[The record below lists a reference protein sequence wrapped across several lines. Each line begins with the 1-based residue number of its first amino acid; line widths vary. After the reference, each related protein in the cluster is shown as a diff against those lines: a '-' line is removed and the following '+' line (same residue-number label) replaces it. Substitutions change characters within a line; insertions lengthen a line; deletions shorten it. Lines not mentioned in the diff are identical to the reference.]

1 MPAPDADDHKTDGLN
16 ELAEAWAQSQAD
28 RAAGRCVVESAQAHV
43 ARLTALLVTDEL
55 SKPVENVPPGNVPRR
70 PGP

>member
-28 RAAGRCVVESAQAHV
+28 SAAGRCVVESAQAHV

-55 SKPVENVPPGNVPRR
+55 SKPVENVPTGKVPRR
-70 PGP
+70 LGP

>member
-1 MPAPDADDHKTDGLN
+1 MANPWAGEVTVTLN
-16 ELAEAWAQSQAD
+16 GE
-28 RAAGRCVVESAQAHV
+28 AHV

-55 SKPVENVPPGNVPRR
+55 SKPVENVPPGKVPRR